1 MSESIIIYVEN
12 NNVSKKETAKGD
24 TASVVKDLAKKLIE
38 EWDPPNAS
46 DFIVLKD
53 QYPPIKLPLPPLSK
67 ELMDKLSRF
76 DIKRVGNEAE
86 ASLPVYEIT
95 YSNKWEE
102 ETFKAE
108 RLIVISP
115 FINDE
120 VTTQITDAVI
130 NALNEEGEGEEQ
142 EGGEED
148 DEEDIE

>member
-1 MSESIIIYVEN
+1 MTTLSESIIIYVEN

-38 EWDPPNAS
+38 EWDPNAS

-53 QYPPIKLPLPPLSK
+53 QYPIKLPLPLSK

-142 EGGEED
+142 EGEED

>member
-1 MSESIIIYVEN
+1 MSESVIIYVEN
-12 NNVSKKETAKGD
+12 NNIAKKEVLKGGVS
-24 TASVVKDLAKKLIE
+24 TVVKDLAKKLIE
-38 EWDPPNAS
+38 EWDPNAS

-53 QYPPIKLPLPPLSK
+53 QYPVKLALPLSK
-67 ELMDKLSRF
+67 ELMDKLSSF

-130 NALNEEGEGEEQ
+130 NALNEDA
-142 EGGEED
+142 EED
-148 DEEDIE
+148 VELE

>member
-1 MSESIIIYVEN
+1 LSESVIIYVEN
-12 NNVSKKETAKGD
+12 NNIAKKEVLKGGVS
-24 TASVVKDLAKKLIE
+24 TVVKDLAKKLIE
-38 EWDPPNAS
+38 EWDPNAS

-53 QYPPIKLPLPPLSK
+53 QYPVKLALPLSK
-67 ELMDKLSRF
+67 ELMDKLSSF

-130 NALNEEGEGEEQ
+130 NALNEDA
-142 EGGEED
+142 EED
-148 DEEDIE
+148 VELE

>member
-1 MSESIIIYVEN
+1 MSESVIIYVEN
-12 NNVSKKETAKGD
+12 NNIAKKEVLKGGVS
-24 TASVVKDLAKKLIE
+24 TVVKDLAKKLIE
-38 EWDPPNAS
+38 EWDPNAS

-53 QYPPIKLPLPPLSK
+53 QYPVKLALPLSK
-67 ELMDKLSRF
+67 ELMDKLSSF

-130 NALNEEGEGEEQ
+130 NALNEDA
-142 EGGEED
+142 EED
-148 DEEDIE
+148 AELE